1 MIRRRTFLTVVC
13 GLFVVGFPT
22 SFVDAHPRGRVI
34 VGYAPSYSL
43 AAPMAFAFGAAPS
56 GYYSPY
62 GGYWQQGGYYG
73 YGNPRGYGNSRVYGN
88 PRGVYLPANYLGA
101 GGVGAYSMFR
111 DPRTAYFAPY
121 AGYSWSP
128 YPRYSAYRPAIGPI
142 WVAAPRCYGVPVT
155 VSYCGRRCLGVG
167 F

>member
-1 MIRRRTFLTVVC
+1 MIRRRTFLTIVC

-73 YGNPRGYGNSRVYGN
+73 YGNLRGS
-88 PRGVYLPANYLGA
+88 YLGANYLGA
-101 GGVGAYSMFR
+101 TGVGPYSMFR

-121 AGYSWSP
+121 AGYSWTR

-155 VSYCGRRCLGVG
+155 VSYCGRPCLGVG